1 MLVLDNVTASL
12 RVSPQL
18 SSSSSS
24 SIRERP
30 LTFGLYLFYS
40 AVLTLLLS
48 GQLGQPHH
56 QQPHRGQQPQAQT
69 TGRKSVG
76 INNGLVQSN
85 NICFVP

>member
-48 GQLGQPHH
+48 GQLEQPHH

-69 TGRKSVG
+69 TGRKSV
-76 INNGLVQSN
+76 
-85 NICFVP
+85 